1 MKKILIIGATGFLGS
16 ALMHYM
22 SSSHTVVGTTNKYL
36 NPDNPLL
43 FHLDAT
49 RESDVRKILDQLKPD
64 VVINCAGLANVDECE
79 KRLQES
85 FSLNTLIPSHLARSC
100 SEHNI
105 KFVQVSTDHFDTETN
120 QPKKESDVVWPI
132 NVYGRTKLE
141 AEKHTSDLSSDAL
154 IIRTNFFGRSV
165 RNEKT
170 LLDWIIRS
178 LEQGQPLIGFT
189 DVLFSPVNIRVLSDA
204 ILHLLQK
211 NASGVINVSC
221 NEVISKHRFMV
232 MVAQTFNLPSE
243 LVRKGRSSDLET
255 MTKRPLNLSLDNQ
268 KLRQLINWPLPSLQ
282 DMIGEVARARSH

>member
-1 MKKILIIGATGFLGS
+1 
-16 ALMHYM
+16 
-22 SSSHTVVGTTNKYL
+22 
-36 NPDNPLL
+36 
-43 FHLDAT
+43 
-49 RESDVRKILDQLKPD
+49 
-64 VVINCAGLANVDECE
+64 
-79 KRLQES
+79 
-85 FSLNTLIPSHLARSC
+85 
-100 SEHNI
+100 
-105 KFVQVSTDHFDTETN
+105 
-120 QPKKESDVVWPI
+120 VVWPI

-141 AEKHTSDLSSDAL
+141 AEKYTSDLSSDAL
-154 IIRTNFFGRSV
+154 VIRTNFFGRSV

-232 MVAQTFNLPSE
+232 MVAETFNFPSE
-243 LVRKGRSSDLET
+243 LVREGRSSDLET

-282 DMIGEVARARSH
+282 DMIREVARARSH